1 MSKGKDTKFSAFSLL
16 CRQKN
21 ITFERPV
28 VMGILNITP
37 DSFYD
42 GGSYTTEELMLRR
55 AHQIIEQ
62 GADMIDIG
70 AVSSRPGAILLPP
83 QEERDRLVPA
93 IRLLR
98 SEFPDA
104 VISVDTCYALPAEAS
119 IEAGA
124 DIINDIS
131 GGQFDSDMIPTIARL
146 QVPYILMHTRGLPGE
161 MQQNTEYSDIIQDL
175 AYYFSERLEQLYRL
189 GGKDIVLDPGFGF
202 AKTLE
207 QNYFLMNHL
216 DELFALFKEPFLV
229 GISRKSMIY
238 RLLNSTPKESLNGTT
253 FLNTISLEKGASILR
268 VHDVP
273 EAVEAVNLH
282 QALHK
287 A

>member
-1 MSKGKDTKFSAFSLL
+1 
-16 CRQKN
+16 
-21 ITFERPV
+21 
-28 VMGILNITP
+28 MGILNITP

-55 AHQIIEQ
+55 AHEILDQ

-83 QEERDRLVPA
+83 EEERDRLVPA
-93 IRLLR
+93 IKLLR

-104 VISVDTCYALPAEAS
+104 VISVDTCYSLPAEAAINS
-119 IEAGA
+119 GA

-131 GGQFDSDMIPTIARL
+131 GGQFDPNMIPAVAKM

-161 MQQNTEYSDIIQDL
+161 MQRNTDYNDIIQEISS
-175 AYYFSERLEQLYRL
+175 YFSERLEQLYRL
-189 GGKDIVLDPGFGF
+189 GGRDIILDPGFGF

-216 DELFALFKEPFLV
+216 DDMIQLFKEPFLV

-238 RLLNSTPKESLNGTT
+238 KLLGNTPKESLNGTT
-253 FLNTISLEKGASILR
+253 FLNTISLEKGAAILR
-268 VHDVP
+268 VHDVA
-273 EAVEAVNLH
+273 EAVETVQLH
-282 QALHK
+282 NALHNPL
-287 A
+287 

>member
-1 MSKGKDTKFSAFSLL
+1 MSKSKDTKFSAFSLL

-175 AYYFSERLEQLYRL
+175 AYYFSDRLEQLYRL

-216 DELFALFKEPFLV
+216 DELFALFKEPSLV

>member
-1 MSKGKDTKFSAFSLL
+1 
-16 CRQKN
+16 
-21 ITFERPV
+21 
-28 VMGILNITP
+28 MGILNITP

-98 SEFPDA
+98 SELPDA

-189 GGKDIVLDPGFGF
+189 GGTDIVLDPGFGF

>member
-1 MSKGKDTKFSAFSLL
+1 MSKSKDTKFSAFSLL

-98 SEFPDA
+98 SELPDA

-189 GGKDIVLDPGFGF
+189 GGTDIVLDPGFGF